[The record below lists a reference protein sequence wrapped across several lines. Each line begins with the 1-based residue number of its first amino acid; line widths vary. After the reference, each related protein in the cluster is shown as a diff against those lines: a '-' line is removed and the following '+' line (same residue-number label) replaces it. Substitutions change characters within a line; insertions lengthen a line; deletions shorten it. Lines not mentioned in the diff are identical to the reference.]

1 MKNNRVIFSHYFKEF
16 YNKDKQLKITLEA
29 KKSVLQKCEVNV
41 KIPDSLADLTRLA
54 KVEVDP
60 VDKNQITLIY
70 SVNKNREI
78 K

>member
-1 MKNNRVIFSHYFKEF
+1 M
-16 YNKDKQLKITLEA
+16 KITLEA

-60 VDKNQITLIY
+60 VDENQIILVY

-78 K
+78 KSSYHFFIFIDGFSLQR